1 MNLRT
6 AATAVVL
13 AAAASLPLSGVSYAQ
28 PDLDC
33 SDFTYQEEAQA
44 EFDRD
49 RSDPYRLDED
59 PGDDDEIACEAL
71 PSRGEIGT
79 ATTAPRPAVTV
90 TTTTTATAPASPTTP
105 AATATATA
113 SPATPTVTASATTA
127 APVQPTA
134 SPTLGVRG
142 GEGGT
147 MEGGSDAT
155 ETALG
160 IGLTAAAAALTV
172 GMVAARRRRR
182 QAKGL

>member
-6 AATAVVL
+6 AAAAVVL

-49 RSDPYRLDED
+49 PSDPYRLDED
-59 PGDDDEIACEAL
+59 PGDDDRIACEAL
-71 PSRGEIGT
+71 PRRGQIGSAT
-79 ATTAPRPAVTV
+79 ASPRPAVTV
-90 TTTTTATAPASPTTP
+90 TTTTTATATASPMTP
-105 AATATATA
+105 TATAT
-113 SPATPTVTASATTA
+113 PATPTVTASVTTA

-147 MEGGSDAT
+147 MEGGSSTT

-172 GMVAARRRRR
+172 GLVAARRRRR
-182 QAKGL
+182 QAKDL